1 MGGSRRAVPSIHKIA
16 SLAAL
21 MLACALPRPAFA
33 QLAQLSDLSD
43 VSFGTIVNVTSDVS
57 QSQTV
62 CAYSNA
68 LFSNYT
74 VRATGSGA
82 GGAFTLASGAATL
95 AYEVQWNSAANQ
107 SGGTQLTAGVSQSG
121 FISQGVTPGCTL
133 GLTRSGSMTVILRA
147 AALSAAQAGS
157 YSGTLTLMI
166 SPN

>member
-1 MGGSRRAVPSIHKIA
+1 MGGLPRAMPSIHKFL
-16 SLAAL
+16 SSAAL
-21 MLACALPRPAFA
+21 MLACAMPQPAFA

-43 VSFGTIVNVTSDVS
+43 ISFGTIASVTSDLS

-68 LFSNYT
+68 LFSNYS

-82 GGAFTLASGAATL
+82 GGAFTLAAGGATL
-95 AYEVQWNSAANQ
+95 AYEVQWNSAAAQ
-107 SGGTQLTAGVSQSG
+107 SSGTQLSAGVAQSG
-121 FISQGVTPGCTL
+121 FISQGVLPGCTL
-133 GLTRSGSMTVILRA
+133 GLTRSGSLTVILRA
-147 AALSAAQAGS
+147 AALSVARAGS